1 MVLASL
7 VHVLP
12 IPFFPP
18 PSYLHSAPVRFM
30 VCCLVHMVDMM
41 VPPDVVHSLSFP
53 PGEIL

>member
-53 PGEIL
+53 PGENL